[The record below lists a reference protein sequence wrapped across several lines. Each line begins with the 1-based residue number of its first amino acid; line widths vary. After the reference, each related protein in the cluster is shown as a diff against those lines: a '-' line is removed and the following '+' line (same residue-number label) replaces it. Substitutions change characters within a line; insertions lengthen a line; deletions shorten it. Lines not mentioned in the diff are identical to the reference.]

1 MEPAVYLY
9 LMYLMLGLIAILAQV
24 VLAELALERAA
35 PLDEVR
41 DWAKK
46 NNYREQLVPITR
58 KRTGKLFGDK
68 GLLHFRGGQAIGI
81 LETIL
86 LYTALCVFRGQAAG
100 IVIAGYLAFKVA
112 CKWEVWSHVYRLSE
126 SSVKDSA
133 EEQDW
138 RIFRSKLG
146 HSLFTR
152 FVAGTIINLLIA
164 IFASVAFHW
173 ATQ

>member
-1 MEPAVYLY
+1 MEPALYLY
-9 LMYLMLGLIAILAQV
+9 PLFGLMAILAQV

-35 PLDEVR
+35 PSDEVR
-41 DWAKK
+41 KWTK
-46 NNYREQLVPITR
+46 NNDYWEQLAPTTSE
-58 KRTGKLFGDK
+58 RTWKLFGDK
-68 GLLHFRGGQAIGI
+68 GWLHFRGGQAIGV

-138 RIFRSKLG
+138 KIFRSKLG

-152 FVAGTIINLLIA
+152 FVAGTIISLLIA

-173 ATQ
+173 TTQ